1 MSRPPSLRAR
11 RRVKVSAPDQSG
23 VQQAVAA
30 DHKAVEDLL
39 QTLSKGMR
47 AIQLYLPN
55 NPMYE
60 QACNNVAAAF
70 DAVWQVTGEIDLAI
84 TDSEFRWEDQ
94 AVYHEPNKGDSFA
107 SMLYDHGVRSITLS
121 PGIEETE
128 AIRFLEVLNRA
139 RTLPPEGEDDLL
151 TLLWEQEFHYLR
163 YVGSQVGAGDEGS
176 PIEGSSGGGGAA
188 MTAEDVR
195 EEVQRHMAGAAQ
207 EAKANE
213 FVSVDDFDSS
223 LYELEPNEI
232 AYLKNELAREYDQD
246 LRTNVLAI
254 LCDILEFQANPDIRS
269 EVLGILGSFVP
280 RLLAAGDSDSVI
292 YVLREAQAIRKRATN
307 LTEEEATA
315 LDQLPSRLSEPSTFG
330 HLMTALD
337 QSGSTVSDEELERLF
352 AGLRP
357 QVFETALE
365 LFPQLVTD
373 RIRALL
379 EDALIKLAIAHS
391 KVLTD
396 ALESRSREVV
406 QMAVGFARTLALP
419 EVVPPLGR
427 LLQGPNKDLRAEVV
441 HVLEVIG
448 SDAAME
454 ELMKAIDDPNRAI
467 RLAATRTL
475 VGHSYQGVLPKIEAK
490 VTDKEFKDADLTEK
504 KAFLEAYGVL
514 AGPSGIAMLSMMLL
528 PKGFMKRK
536 EDSQIRACAATGL
549 GKIGT
554 PEATAV
560 LQQAAN
566 DKDPLVRNAVNQAMR
581 DE

>member
-1 MSRPPSLRAR
+1 M
-11 RRVKVSAPDQSG
+11 SAPDHSG
-23 VQQAVAA
+23 VREPVAE
-30 DHKAVEDLL
+30 DHKTVVDLL

-60 QACNNVAAAF
+60 RACSNVAVAF
-70 DAVWQVTGEIDLAI
+70 EAVWEVMDEIDLAI
-84 TDSEFRWEDQ
+84 TDSEFGWEDQ
-94 AVYHEPNKGDSFA
+94 PVHNETNESDSMA
-107 SMLYDHGVRSITLS
+107 SMLYEHGIRSITLS
-121 PGIEETE
+121 PGVEETE

-139 RTLPPEGEDDLL
+139 RTLPPESEDDLL
-151 TLLWEQEFHYLR
+151 TLLWEQEFEHVRYLASE
-163 YVGSQVGAGDEGS
+163 VGDDEGA
-176 PIEGSSGGGGAA
+176 PIEGSGGGAA
-188 MTAEDVR
+188 MAA
-195 EEVQRHMAGAAQ
+195 EEVRAEVQQQIAGAAQ
-207 EAKANE
+207 EAQANE

-232 AYLKNELAREYDQD
+232 AYLKSELAREYDQD
-246 LRTNVLAI
+246 LRNNVLAI

-269 EVLGILGSFVP
+269 EVLEILGSFVP

-292 YVLREAQAIRKRATN
+292 YVLREAQAIRRRAKD

-315 LDQLPSRLSEPSTFG
+315 LDQLPARLSEPSIFSN
-330 HLMTALD
+330 LMTALD
-337 QSGSTVSDEELERLF
+337 QRGSIVSDEELEQLF
-352 AGLRP
+352 AGLDP
-357 QVFETALE
+357 QVFEPALE

-379 EDALIKLAIAHS
+379 EDALLGLAMANS

-396 ALESRSREVV
+396 ALESHNREVV

-427 LLQGPNKDLRAEVV
+427 LLEGPNKDLRADVV

-454 ELMKAIDDPNRAI
+454 ELVKAIDDPNRAI
-467 RLAATRTL
+467 RLAATRAL
-475 VGHSYQGVLPKIEAK
+475 VGHSYKAVLPKIEAK

-514 AGPSGIAMLSMMLL
+514 AGASGIATLSKMLL
-528 PKGFMKRK
+528 PRGFMKRR

-560 LQQAAN
+560 LRQAAN

-581 DE
+581 GE